1 MATVTDSSVSRL
13 EAKVARLER
22 NQRRLLW
29 LLAAVGVVRL
39 LLMIEGWALGMSQD
53 QMMQQAAALLMG
65 GRG

>member
-1 MATVTDSSVSRL
+1 MTDERL
-13 EAKVARLER
+13 VAVEAKVARLQR

-39 LLMIEGWALGMSQD
+39 LLMLEGWALGISQD
-53 QMMQQAAALLMG
+53 QMMQQTAALLMG

>member
-1 MATVTDSSVSRL
+1 VTDERL
-13 EAKVARLER
+13 VAIEAKVACLQR

-39 LLMIEGWALGMSQD
+39 LLIVEGWALGMSQD

>member
-1 MATVTDSSVSRL
+1 MTNERLVTV
-13 EAKVARLER
+13 EAAVARLQR

-29 LLAAVGVVRL
+29 LLAAVGIVRL